1 MLIIIYDKP
10 FFKHIIYKIKSKYIC
25 LNYKKTIMTKKIF
38 TYIFSILALA
48 ACTNSQKTNNEKST
62 TQTTEKIETIQL
74 ADFNSQAANF
84 VNKKVELSG
93 IVDHVCKH
101 GGKKILL
108 VNAEG
113 TARVHIESANR
124 FKDSLTGNNV
134 SVIGIVKE
142 FVVDEAYCQ
151 SLEEKEIKNHSE
163 GQDNEQLKAANKKQA
178 QFYRDSMKNAG
189 LNHLSFYS
197 LDFVS
202 FK

>member
-1 MLIIIYDKP
+1 
-10 FFKHIIYKIKSKYIC
+10 
-25 LNYKKTIMTKKIF
+25 MTKRIF
-38 TYIFSILALA
+38 TYIFAILALA
-48 ACTNSQKTNNEKST
+48 SCNNSQETNKNKET
-62 TQTTEKIETIQL
+62 NQTSEKIETVPL
-74 ADFNSQAANF
+74 KDFNSQAANL
-84 VNKKVELSG
+84 VNKKIELAG

-108 VNAEG
+108 VNEEG
-113 TARVHIESANR
+113 TARVHIESAER
-124 FKDSLTGNNV
+124 FKDSLAGTNV

-163 GQDNEQLKAANKKQA
+163 GQNNEQLKAANKKQA

-189 LNHLSFYS
+189 LDHLSYYS

>member
-1 MLIIIYDKP
+1 
-10 FFKHIIYKIKSKYIC
+10 
-25 LNYKKTIMTKKIF
+25 MTRKIF

-48 ACTNSQKTNNEKST
+48 ACTNSQETNNEKST
-62 TQTTEKIETIQL
+62 TQTTEKLETIQL

-108 VNAEG
+108 VNEEG
-113 TARVHIESANR
+113 TAKVHIESADR

-142 FVVDEAYCQ
+142 FIVDEAYCQ
-151 SLEEKEIKNHSE
+151 GLEEKEIKNHSE
-163 GQDNEQLKAANKKQA
+163 GQDKKQLIAANKKQA
-178 QFYRDSMKNAG
+178 QIYRDSMKNAG
-189 LNHLSFYS
+189 LDHLSFYS